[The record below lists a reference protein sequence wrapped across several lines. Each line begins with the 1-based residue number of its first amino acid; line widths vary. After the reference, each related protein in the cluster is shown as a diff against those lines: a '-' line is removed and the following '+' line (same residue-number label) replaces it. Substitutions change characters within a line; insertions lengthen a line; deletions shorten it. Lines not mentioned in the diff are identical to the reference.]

1 MKNYRDKE
9 MNNRIFSYSGEENWS
24 DYSDPR
30 DALQDMDDQGDLEV
44 GNTFLTGIKSTP
56 NASQYIMDVDD
67 LLENYDC
74 RIDDNFGG
82 DFVEGNTGSDSVS
95 MEAKAE
101 LNAFLTAWAEKNLT
115 ITFFEVN
122 HEQEIEL
129 TQEMID
135 AFHTNKPIPLPKLKE
150 QADASE

>member
-1 MKNYRDKE
+1 

-56 NASQYIMDVDD
+56 TVSQYIMDADD
-67 LLENYDC
+67 LLEDYDR
-74 RIDDNFGG
+74 RIDDDFGG
-82 DFVEGNTGSDSVS
+82 DFVEGNTGSEYVTA
-95 MEAKAE
+95 EAKAE
-101 LNAFLTAWAEKNLT
+101 LNAFLTAWAEKNLAAM
-115 ITFFEVN
+115 FFEVN

-135 AFHTNKPIPLPKLKE
+135 AFHANEPIPLPELKE
-150 QADASE
+150 